1 MPTLNR
7 IVVMLVEER
16 RQLLDQL
23 AAVDKAIA
31 ALNSAEHVARVDD
44 VAAAGTAP
52 VMAPVVDPVV
62 APLITPL
69 IPTRVKSKRVLTD
82 EHKEALYVGRRKA
95 RTAREA
101 AKGLAREMPD
111 DGFVPAI
118 GTRKDSHMPR
128 LVRHP
133 HKKHD

>member
-7 IVVMLVEER
+7 IVVMLEEQR

-31 ALNSAEHVARVDD
+31 ALSSAEQVAPEED
-44 VAAAGTAP
+44 VAT
-52 VMAPVVDPVV
+52 PVVPR
-62 APLITPL
+62 
-69 IPTRVKSKRVLTD
+69 RVKSKRVLTD
-82 EHKEALYVGRRKA
+82 EHKEALNAGRRKA

-111 DGFVPAI
+111 EGFVPAI
-118 GTRKDSHMPR
+118 GTRRDNHVPR
-128 LVRHP
+128 LVKHP
-133 HKKHD
+133 HKT

>member
-7 IVVMLVEER
+7 IVVMLEEQR

-31 ALNSAEHVARVDD
+31 ALNSAAEVAPVED
-44 VAAAGTAP
+44 VAT
-52 VMAPVVDPVV
+52 PVVPR
-62 APLITPL
+62 
-69 IPTRVKSKRVLTD
+69 RVESKRVLTD
-82 EHKEALYVGRRKA
+82 AHKDALKAGGRKA
-95 RTAREA
+95 RAAKEA

-118 GTRKDSHMPR
+118 GTHRDNHVPR
-128 LVRHP
+128 LVKHP
-133 HKKHD
+133 HKT

>member
-7 IVVMLVEER
+7 IVVMLGEQR

-31 ALNSAEHVARVDD
+31 ALSSAGQVTPVED
-44 VAAAGTAP
+44 VAT
-52 VMAPVVDPVV
+52 PVVPR
-62 APLITPL
+62 
-69 IPTRVKSKRVLTD
+69 RVESKRVLSD
-82 EHKEALYVGRRKA
+82 AHKQALTVGRRKA
-95 RTAREA
+95 RAAREA

-111 DGFVPAI
+111 EGFVPAI
-118 GTRKDSHMPR
+118 GTRGDEQVPR

-133 HKKHD
+133 RKK